1 MQILLTKTSSS
12 GEKRLKMIS
21 QPVSRSDSQSVGQSV
36 SQSASQSVSQS
47 VSQSASQSASQ
58 SVSQSVSQPVSQSA
72 RQPTLKGKMIRSGLS
87 TSSIR
92 FLGLVLGS
100 VESLEN
106 RINTFLR
113 ISQFQ
118 KHCFQ
123 ILTLFS
129 ENGCGEDGKRLARSS
144 IVLLSDRLYLLSIW
158 L

>member
-36 SQSASQSVSQS
+36 NQSVSQPAS
-47 VSQSASQSASQ
+47 QPVSQSASQS
-58 SVSQSVSQPVSQSA
+58 VSQSA

-129 ENGCGEDGKRLARSS
+129 ENGCGEPGWQAVGAIKYSS
-144 IVLLSDRLYLLSIW
+144 S
-158 L
+158 